1 MPSPLGCLRGR
12 QLPVINE
19 LQTVASDAVQGLLRA
34 PLLTVAHPVELHQDR
49 GMAVRLPALAPEG
62 VLQSRGHVLAQHF
75 SCRQLDLEGLPAPGR
90 DVVPRAPP
98 RLGLDEEQFIAGH
111 GVKSPRRL
119 ALAPIEPPAS
129 TGPVAPPL
137 ARTRVEIARLLRALD
152 IALVLPVHVAET

>member
-49 GMAVRLPALAPEG
+49 GMAVRLAALAPEG

-119 ALAPIEPPAS
+119 ALAPIEPPRVDRSCCPAARTYS
-129 TGPVAPPL
+129 RGDRPL
-137 ARTRVEIARLLRALD
+137 AARAGYRARTACARR
-152 IALVLPVHVAET
+152 